1 MNAPDRFFL
10 PDINAR
16 ADLRQ
21 LASDKVGVKDLR
33 YPLALLAH
41 YQETPGLDLD
51 RLALPGAGVALW
63 RYFDENLLAGLFRVW
78 SPRPWG
84 LQ

>member
-10 PDINAR
+10 PDVQAR
-16 ADLRQ
+16 ADLRL
-21 LASDKVGVKDLR
+21 LASHKVGVKDLR

-41 YQETPGLDLD
+41 YQETPWLDLD
-51 RLALPGAGVALW
+51 RLALPGAGATLW
-63 RYFDENLLAGLFRVW
+63 RCVDENLVAGLLRLC